1 LSVNDDPGPGR
12 ARVAV
17 VVGGGSGI
25 GAEAAL
31 QLARRGAI
39 VVVVDPGAGV
49 YGEPLGEPTA
59 ELIAKRITAAGG
71 QARSSTISV
80 TDGDA
85 LGTLFG
91 EVVRDFGAL
100 DIVLNTA
107 GILRHANLREASED
121 DWRSMLDIHLN
132 GYLNVLSA
140 ALPIMI
146 DAGYGRIVA
155 FTSGAGLART
165 SPNGPAYGSAKR
177 AVASLTWQVGHR
189 LPEGI
194 TVNALSPIAASRMVR
209 AALEQST
216 ESRGGL
222 DLTAMPQPHDMAPA
236 AEYLSSES
244 FGWCTGQVLFSAG
257 TELSVIG
264 PPRLI
269 EAVQTSEV
277 ADFTEAL
284 GTLIPA
290 LLGPVEAGQS
300 TTGGSNPR
308 IGTVFDQPAPMTMP
322 DGGGHV
328 VDQPTCVIVTDD
340 TELGQAVARSVT
352 KWGMRSVG
360 VGTWEPFDESA
371 SELPVDFAQT
381 AGTLRRA
388 EELTGRIDALIIALG
403 TTARPSEPAA
413 SSWADIV
420 SSHRGS
426 ASRIVDYAS
435 WAHAGIELALSA
447 PRPLR
452 LVQLTRADSA
462 AGRSEAQA
470 IAQLA
475 RSAND
480 MPTPI
485 AVDCFAI
492 GIEATESADYQP
504 LADLVGRLVGADDGP
519 LLRGAELFS
528 RPNWLG
534 LRSHPTP
541 IATITFGGPEIPPWM
556 DDALR
561 EAVYPSP
568 TTAD

>member
-1 LSVNDDPGPGR
+1 M
-12 ARVAV
+12 
-17 VVGGGSGI
+17 
-25 GAEAAL
+25 
-31 QLARRGAI
+31 QLARRGAT
-39 VVVVDPGAGV
+39 VVVVDPGVGV

-59 ELIAKRITAAGG
+59 ELTAKRIIAAGG

-85 LGTLFG
+85 LRLLFG

-121 DWRSMLDIHLN
+121 DWRSMLDVHLN

-146 DAGYGRIVA
+146 DAGYGRIVG

-165 SPNGPAYGSAKR
+165 SPNGPAYGCAKR
-177 AVASLTWQVGHR
+177 AVASLTWQLGQ
-189 LPEGI
+189 LMPEGI
-194 TVNALSPIAASRMVR
+194 AVNALSPIAASRMVR

-236 AEYLSSES
+236 AEYLSRES
-244 FGWCTGQVLFSAG
+244 FGWCTGQVIFSAG

-269 EAVQTSEV
+269 EAVQTGEV

-284 GTLIPA
+284 ATLIPA
-290 LLGPVEAGQS
+290 LLGPVESEQR

-308 IGTVFDQPAPMTMP
+308 IGPVFDQPVPTTRP
-322 DGGGHV
+322 VGGDDAV
-328 VDQPTCVIVTDD
+328 EQQTCVIVTDD
-340 TELGQAVARSVT
+340 TDLGRAVSQAVT
-352 KWGMRSVG
+352 KWGMRPVG
-360 VGTWEPFDESA
+360 VGTWEPFDQGASA
-371 SELPVDFAQT
+371 LPVDFART

-388 EELTGRIDALIIALG
+388 EVITGRIDALVVALG
-403 TTARPSEPAA
+403 TAAPPSVPSSA
-413 SSWADIV
+413 SWADVV
-420 SSHRGS
+420 SSHRDS

-435 WAHAGIELALSA
+435 WAHAGIDHALGA
-447 PRPLR
+447 LRPLR
-452 LVQLTRADSA
+452 VVQLTRADSA
-462 AGRSEAQA
+462 AGHSEAQA
-470 IAQLA
+470 IVQLA

-480 MPTPI
+480 MPTPSTI
-485 AVDCFAI
+485 DFFAI

-504 LADLVGRLVGADDGP
+504 LADLVARLLGADDGP
-519 LLRGAELFS
+519 LLRGAELFWRNS
-528 RPNWLG
+528 WLG
-534 LRSHPTP
+534 LRSHPAP
-541 IATITFGGPEIPPWM
+541 IATVTFGGPEIPSWM

-561 EAVYPSP
+561 EALHAGA
-568 TTAD
+568 TAAD